1 MRVAPLV
8 ALALLV
14 AACGP
19 AREMSSAGVEPTILR
34 VPPGELTTEIVGARP
49 EQKEILLDAL
59 SGVGDRRIQ
68 TITVEEAEP
77 GWGEDDGIGVS
88 FEPRANA
95 AKDMRF
101 SWEAFLIGDALSE
114 RSRALSLPPVAY
126 VSIPGER
133 SVLGQPPE
141 HGWTEEGVTAFVSRL
156 EKAAE
161 RFGVKVQEME
171 VLRPLGLAVA
181 VTVEVPDPANFLDQR
196 ASDFFDRLGEEPA
209 DMDLRFVDSKG
220 SRISESWSAG
230 SGGAVSIRPDLAG
243 CSPYLVSQPTTYDSP
258 PCPIEAGSEIEFVP
272 PTEVTPKIAGGS
284 EVQQHVIRQILAG
297 LGPTRIDSVEVATD
311 IDKAWRAPPG
321 TVGIDVRSSKPD
333 GFTQWQARTVAFVF
347 ATRSLE
353 LGLPKVWYIGD
364 NGDQAGGI
372 DFSRDR
378 KEVPLTRDEA
388 EKALH
393 QVIEIAKRRGA
404 STRIR
409 VFEPSRLAFA
419 VEFRA
424 ARPAELLHEGL
435 RRALAPIEAEG
446 HDGLYVNVLDANGGR
461 VLEAGSGVWVRPD
474 LLSCSPYGYFGSPN
488 MPEPPPCPVKQGG

>member
-19 AREMSSAGVEPTILR
+19 AKEMSSAGVEPTVVR
-34 VPPGELTTEIVGARP
+34 VPPEELTTEIVGATP

-59 SGVGDRRIQ
+59 SGVGDRRIE

-77 GWGEDDGIGVS
+77 GWGHDDGIGIS
-88 FEPRANA
+88 FEPRAKA

-114 RSRALSLPPVAY
+114 RSRELSLPPVAY

-133 SVLGQPPE
+133 SVLGHPPE
-141 HGWTEEGVTAFVSRL
+141 HRGTEEAVTAFVTRL
-156 EKAAE
+156 EKAAA
-161 RFGVKVQEME
+161 RAGVKVREIE

-196 ASDFFDRLGEEPA
+196 AIDFFDRLGEEPG

-220 SRISESWSAG
+220 SRISESWHAG
-230 SGGAVSIRPDLAG
+230 SGGAVSVRPDLAG

-272 PTEVTPKIAGGS
+272 PTEVTTKIAGGS

-297 LGPTRIDSVEVATD
+297 IGPTRIDSIEVATD
-311 IDKAWRAPPG
+311 IDKAWGAPPG
-321 TVGIDVRSSKPD
+321 AVGIDVWSSKPD
-333 GFTQWQARTVAFVF
+333 GFTHWQARTVAHVF
-347 ATRSLE
+347 GRRSLE
-353 LGLPKVWYIGD
+353 LGLPEVWYIGD

-372 DFSRDR
+372 GFSQDR
-378 KEVPLTRDEA
+378 KDVPMTRDEA

-393 QVIEIAKRRGA
+393 EVVEIAKRHGA

-424 ARPAELLHEGL
+424 ANPAEFLHTGL
-435 RRALAPIEAEG
+435 KLSFAPIEDG
-446 HDGLYVNVLDANGGR
+446 KRDGLYVNVLDTNGGR

-474 LLSCSPYGYFGSPN
+474 LLSCSPYGWFGSPT
-488 MPEPPPCPVKQGG
+488 MPEPPPCPVE